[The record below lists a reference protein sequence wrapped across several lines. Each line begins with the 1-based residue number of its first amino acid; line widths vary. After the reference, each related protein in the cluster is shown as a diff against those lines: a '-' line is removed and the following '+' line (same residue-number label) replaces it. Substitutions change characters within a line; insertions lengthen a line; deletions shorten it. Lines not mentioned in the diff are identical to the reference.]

1 MNRFAVIDT
10 ETTWSGALMT
20 VGVLVVDAHSFT
32 VLDQSYYIINEAE
45 NEGGMYSNVV
55 HMSGIEEKNVPY
67 DAIGQT
73 VHSYLSSHGI
83 SSIFAYNASFDKNV
97 LPYLSFYKWRDI
109 MRLAAY
115 KQFNSAITDN
125 YKCFQTGKLK
135 SGYGVENILRML
147 GRANYCETH
156 NALHDAEDELEIMR
170 LLGHPASMYPEI

>member
-10 ETTWSGALMT
+10 ETTWSGSLMT
-20 VGVLVVDAHSFT
+20 VGVLAVDAHSFT
-32 VLDQSYYIINEAE
+32 VLGRGYYIIKESV
-45 NEGGMYSNVV
+45 NEGGMYSDVI
-55 HMSGIEEKNVPY
+55 HMSGVEEILVPY
-67 DAIGQT
+67 DAAGKII
-73 VHSYLSSHGI
+73 HSFLSCHGI

-115 KQFNSAITDN
+115 KQYNSAITDD

-147 GRANYCETH
+147 GKANYCETH